1 MLSMKNRF
9 AAGAVVVAGLAMSVN
24 ADIFQRE
31 VGDQSREHAYSID
44 NTKDGG
50 WVSAGYRFIDGRS
63 FQYHIVKYK
72 SDGLTEW
79 ERVFGGD
86 REDIAYSVQQTSDG
100 GYIVAG
106 ESRSFAPGFEIVLL
120 RLDPLGNQVWARA
133 YRGTYQTDVIH
144 TPQPGVALDQSPDDS
159 IFVVGNNEGLPVL
172 FRVGPG
178 GGLSWYA
185 QYDTPFGP
193 DDPFE
198 VSFTD
203 VEFSEFDRS
212 VVVSGTYRRLNDD
225 PTTGIPGRQDAML
238 FKAVPDFT
246 AGGPPAGT
254 PIFVFGYDSVFD
266 RDSSDLPNVT
276 ETGDGLDV
284 LPSGEIILAGRT
296 DFGIDGGPFA
306 GTFLVNTG
314 PFGTPIWSRDYESF
328 DADGNRVRVET
339 AYAAVEW
346 DPRFQAFVQAGRVH
360 LSDAAGITTT
370 LAHTQLT
377 AMGGAPIWAWRYGR
391 DEFRAGAE
399 SVQPQRE
406 DCGYA
411 LVGRVFNPSP
421 FPGQGAGDIYLIKNN
436 DDGETGCLE
445 KRIFP
450 EPVAPLEQ
458 RQITL
463 RPKYF
468 QENLTVPELTF
479 AADGPNNPF
488 CYDDD
493 CTPGMGP
500 CNPADLAAPFGALT
514 FADIS
519 AFIASYTANTP
530 PSDLAPPFGVWSF
543 ADVSAFLGFFTAGC
557 P

>member
-1 MLSMKNRF
+1 MLSMNNRL

-50 WVSAGYRFIDGRS
+50 WVSAGYRFIDGLS

-72 SDGLTEW
+72 PDGSTEW
-79 ERVFGGD
+79 ERHFGGD
-86 REDIAYSVQQTSDG
+86 NEDIAYSVQQTSDG

-106 ESRSFAPGFEIVLL
+106 ESRSSAPGFEIVLL
-120 RLDPLGNQVWARA
+120 RLDPSGNQLWARA
-133 YRGTYQTDVIH
+133 YRGTYQTDPIH

-159 IFVVGNNEGLPVL
+159 IFVVGNNKGRPVL

-178 GGLSWYA
+178 GALNWYA
-185 QYDTPFGP
+185 EYDVPFGP
-193 DDPFE
+193 DDPVD

-212 VVVSGTYRRLNDD
+212 VVVSGSYRRLRPD
-225 PTTGIPGRQDAML
+225 PTTGDPFRQDAML

-246 AGGPPAGT
+246 AGGPPAGS

-266 RDSSDLPNVT
+266 RSGADIPNVT

-284 LPSGEIILAGRT
+284 LPSGQIILAGRT
-296 DFGIDGGPFA
+296 DFGFDNAPFA

-314 PFGTPIWSRDYESF
+314 PLGNPIWSRDYESF
-328 DADGNRVRVET
+328 DANGDRVRVET

-346 DPRFQAFVQAGRVH
+346 DPRVQAFVQAGRVRIEGPDGT
-360 LSDAAGITTT
+360 STT

-377 AMGGAPIWAWRYGR
+377 EIGGSPLWAWRYGR
-391 DEFRAGAE
+391 NEFRAGAE

-445 KRIFP
+445 RKIFA

-458 RQITL
+458 RQIVL
-463 RPKYF
+463 RPAYF
-468 QENLTVPELTF
+468 QESLTVPALTF

-488 CYDDD
+488 CYEDD
-493 CTPGMGP
+493 CTPGVGP
-500 CNPADLAAPFGALT
+500 CNPADLAPPFGVLS
-514 FADIS
+514 FADIA
-519 AFIASYTANTP
+519 AFLASFNAMTP
-530 PSDLAPPFGVWSF
+530 PSDLAPPFGAWTF
-543 ADVSAFLGFFTAGC
+543 ADISAFLTFFTAGC